1 MDANVKSDIRPSL
14 RLLASVLNNLV
25 FSVQVVDATN
35 TTRRRREILVD
46 MFTVKRNFKLFFVES
61 VCEEPRIIEANI
73 LVSH

>member
-1 MDANVKSDIRPSL
+1 ML
-14 RLLASVLNNLV
+14 LNNLV

-73 LVSH
+73 LVSHCHFPF